1 MKVLINISLF
11 ILLFCFSCKNKDKIY
26 ELNTITAHPANTGK
40 DKLKSN
46 EQYISILYAN
56 LFQKAL
62 SANKLV
68 EISECI
74 QSIGDKETAKEIVIA
89 NFLNDPDIIIPSKQD
104 MTDDPDGFLDET
116 YHRFFVRNITE
127 AEKTYF
133 KNIIMANDSLTPEML
148 YYSFALSDEYQYY

>member
-1 MKVLINISLF
+1 MNILINISLF
-11 ILLFCFSCKNKDKIY
+11 ILLFSFSCKNKDKIY
-26 ELNTITAHPANTGK
+26 ELNTITAHPSNIGK
-40 DKLKSN
+40 DKLKTN
-46 EQYISILYAN
+46 EQYIAILYAN

-89 NFLNDPDIIIPSKQD
+89 NFLNDPDIIIPSRQD
-104 MTDDPDGFLDET
+104 MLDNPDGFLDET
-116 YHRFFVRNITE
+116 YHRFFIRDITE
-127 AEKTYF
+127 AEKTYL
-133 KNIIMANDSLTPEML
+133 KNLIMANDSLTPEML

>member
-1 MKVLINISLF
+1 MKTLTHISLL
-11 ILLFCFSCKNKDKIY
+11 ILLLYSSCKGKDKVY
-26 ELNTITAHPANTGK
+26 ELNSIVAHPANTGK
-40 DKLKSN
+40 DKLKTD

-74 QSIGDKETAKEIVIA
+74 QSIGDKETAKEVIIA
-89 NFLNDPDIIIPSKQD
+89 NFLNDPDIIIPSRQD
-104 MTDDPDGFLDET
+104 MLDDPDGFLDET
-116 YHRFFVRNITE
+116 YHRFFIRNITE
-127 AEKTYF
+127 AEKTYL
-133 KNIIMANDSLTPEML
+133 KNLIMANDSLTPEML

>member
-1 MKVLINISLF
+1 MKPLIYISLL
-11 ILLFCFSCKNKDKIY
+11 ILLLYSSCKGKDKVY
-26 ELNTITAHPANTGK
+26 ELNSIVAHPANTGK
-40 DKLKSN
+40 DKLKTD

-74 QSIGDKETAKEIVIA
+74 QSIGDKETAKEVIIA
-89 NFLNDPDIIIPSKQD
+89 NFLNDPDIIIPSRQD
-104 MTDDPDGFLDET
+104 MLDDPDGFLDET

-127 AEKTYF
+127 AEKTYL
-133 KNIIMANDSLTPEML
+133 KNLIMANDSLTPEML
-148 YYSFALSDEYQYY
+148 YYSFALSDEFQYY

>member
-1 MKVLINISLF
+1 MLL
-11 ILLFCFSCKNKDKIY
+11 ILLLYSSCKGKDKVY
-26 ELNTITAHPANTGK
+26 ELNSIVAHPANTGK
-40 DKLKSN
+40 DKLKTD

-74 QSIGDKETAKEIVIA
+74 QSIGDKETAKEVIIA
-89 NFLNDPDIIIPSKQD
+89 NFLNDPDIIIPSRQD
-104 MTDDPDGFLDET
+104 MLDDPDGFLDET

-127 AEKTYF
+127 AEKTYL
-133 KNIIMANDSLTPEML
+133 KNLIMANDSLTPEML

>member
-1 MKVLINISLF
+1 MKNLTYISLL
-11 ILLFCFSCKNKDKIY
+11 ILLLYSSCKGKDKVY
-26 ELNTITAHPANTGK
+26 ELNSIVAHPANTGK
-40 DKLKSN
+40 DKLKTD

-74 QSIGDKETAKEIVIA
+74 QSIGDKETAKEVIIA
-89 NFLNDPDIIIPSKQD
+89 NFLNDPDIIIPSRQD
-104 MTDDPDGFLDET
+104 MLDDPDGFLDET

-127 AEKTYF
+127 AEKTYL
-133 KNIIMANDSLTPEML
+133 KNLIMANDSLTPEML